1 MRSPITTHIL
11 DTHLGKPAQHVPIQL
26 RQLQDGAFVEI
37 ASGST
42 DDDGRI
48 SDLLSPGTI
57 APGVY
62 QMRFDTEAYHTS
74 LGIAGFYPEVVVTF
88 EIKATD
94 EHYHIPL
101 LLSPFAYSTY
111 RGS

>member
-1 MRSPITTHIL
+1 MKSPITTHIL

-26 RQLQDGAFVEI
+26 RKLKEGVFVEI

-48 SDLLSPGTI
+48 SDLLPPGTI
-57 APGVY
+57 ASGVY
-62 QMRFDTEAYHTS
+62 QMRFDTQAYHS
-74 LGIAGFYPEVVVTF
+74 ALGIEGFYPEVVVTF

>member
-26 RQLQDGAFVEI
+26 RHLQEDGFVEI

-48 SDLLSPGTI
+48 ADLLPPGTI

-62 QMRFDTEAYHTS
+62 QMIFDTKAYHMA
-74 LGIAGFYPEVVVTF
+74 LGIEGFYPEVVVTF
-88 EIKATD
+88 EIKASD

>member
-11 DTHLGKPAQHVPIQL
+11 DTHLGKPAYNVPIEL
-26 RQLQDGAFVEI
+26 LKLTSEGFEKI
-37 ASGST
+37 AQGLT

-48 SDLLSPGTI
+48 TDLLPTGAIES
-57 APGVY
+57 GVY
-62 QMRFDTEAYHTS
+62 QMRFDTGSYHSS
-74 LGIAGFYPEVVVTF
+74 LGILGFYPEVVVTF
-88 EIKATD
+88 EISASD